1 MRCHC
6 RPSAAALAQCCSLIN
21 LDVPN
26 PSFPTGMT
34 IVTTVTG
41 PGWSPPNILMLW
53 HDHRPDAPC
62 FIPGKRCK
70 EPLAAPCIRN
80 PYLAPP
86 TPPLPQHVTVP
97 GRTGTSSSLL
107 SLPAA
112 AVETPLP
119 CVSHPS
125 FHRLAALCSPHS
137 PCSCL
142 CPRSSPNVPPPTAPM
157 HPGSFPSFP
166 FTHPGTRPDVTG
178 CAFPGGFDVN
188 LARALPQVCSSSA
201 DL

>member
-86 TPPLPQHVTVP
+86 TPPSHSTSRSLGVQAHPPRCSRYRPPPWRHHSHAYHIRHSTVSRHYALRTHHARAFVPARPQTYHRQLRRCIRGPFPLFPSRIRVH
-97 GRTGTSSSLL
+97 GRT
-107 SLPAA
+107 
-112 AVETPLP
+112 
-119 CVSHPS
+119 
-125 FHRLAALCSPHS
+125 
-137 PCSCL
+137 
-142 CPRSSPNVPPPTAPM
+142 
-157 HPGSFPSFP
+157 
-166 FTHPGTRPDVTG
+166 
-178 CAFPGGFDVN
+178 
-188 LARALPQVCSSSA
+188 
-201 DL
+201 